1 MANAVNKVTIIGAGM
16 AGMSAALRLLERGFE
31 VTLYEQDDF
40 VGGMMHSYQDPI
52 SGEWREHSYHMMS
65 NWYHNF
71 WKITEELGVRD
82 NFDPRTLFKYLYEGD
97 YPEMTELKN
106 AGAPQDLWANIFSGA
121 AEPADLF
128 IYMYSQVDLLS
139 RHIDTERFLDQ
150 YSVNGFMRS
159 RPYATD
165 GAAEIHQ
172 QLWETVWAV
181 PSFNASAKSYQTFLK
196 FGNKLP
202 VPDYWM
208 FKMNKWDGLLK
219 AWMERLN
226 SFDTFTLKPLHRLK
240 KIVPSEDRT
249 HVKELIFQKVDKS
262 PSVYVNDE
270 SRGVGVGDGE
280 GWKFVGR
287 PIKVDVSGDSVIAA
301 VTPGMMAELA
311 QGDLYNA
318 DPVLGEIQYLEA
330 EPMGSVDLH
339 LNKQVEG
346 MPKDIVV
353 LMDAEYEMTFID
365 YSKTWPNQPLPYICV
380 TVSDAKSLC
389 AIPVED
395 RDADGNL
402 VIDLERPKTA
412 IDYILNQLFANVPIT
427 LDDVDLR
434 KTCATMNTGEELF
447 ANLVGSWDK
456 RPEATTGLDNFFL
469 AGTYVRNYADVAT
482 VEGGVASGLQAA
494 EAVRV
499 RHGVAGKIEVIEA
512 DEYPTWFY
520 KGLKVLWAPY
530 AAYAKMW
537 SVGTHA
543 LGLTRRPPRHWN
555 LLDDNGRFDFG
566 RAAQQWTELLSG
578 RGQSQD
584 GASPSARIWNYNPD
598 GKIKRRSRRK
608 TRT

>member
-1 MANAVNKVTIIGAGM
+1 MAASANKVVIIGAGM

-40 VGGMMHSYQDPI
+40 VGGMMHSFQDPI

-82 NFDPRTLFKYLYEGD
+82 NFEARDLFKYLYQGEF
-97 YPEMTELKN
+97 PEMTELMN
-106 AGAPQDLWANIFSGA
+106 AGAPQDLWKNIFSGA
-121 AEPADLF
+121 AEPSDLF

-139 RHIDTERFLDQ
+139 RRIDIDKFLDH

-159 RPYATD
+159 RPYATE

-196 FGNKLP
+196 YGNKLP

-219 AWMERLN
+219 AWMEKLN
-226 SFDTFTLKPLHRLK
+226 SYDTFTLKRLHRLK

-249 HVKELIFQKVDKS
+249 HIKELIFQKVDKS
-262 PSVYVNDE
+262 PSVYVTDE
-270 SRGVGVGDGE
+270 SAGVGVGDGE

-287 PIKVDVSGDSVIAA
+287 SLKVDVTGDSVIAA

-318 DPVLGEIQYLEA
+318 DPLLGEIQYLEA

-339 LNKQVEG
+339 LNREIPG
-346 MPKDIVV
+346 MPRDIVV

-365 YSKTWPNQPLPYICV
+365 YCKTWPNQPLPYICV

-395 RDADGNL
+395 RDTNGDL
-402 VIDLERPKTA
+402 VIDLKRPKTA
-412 IDYILNQLFANVPIT
+412 IDYILNQLFAQVPIT
-427 LDDVDLR
+427 LDDVNLR

-456 RPEATTGLDNFFL
+456 RPEATTGLDNLFL
-469 AGTYVRNYADVAT
+469 AGTYVRHYADVAT

-494 EAVRV
+494 EAVRL

-530 AAYAKMW
+530 AAYAKAW
-537 SVGTHA
+537 SMGTHA
-543 LGLTRRPPRHWN
+543 LGLTRRPPRHWK
-555 LLDDNGRFDFG
+555 LLDDKGSFDFG
-566 RAAQQWTELLSG
+566 QAAKQWAELLSG
-578 RGQSQD
+578 RAKGS
-584 GASPSARIWNYNPD
+584 GSPSGQIWNYNPD
-598 GKIKRRSRRK
+598 GKTKRRSRRK